1 MEISSRLPVIRYR
14 NGIRSETMDDVVNE
28 TELKLA
34 INHKELSSLVCLP
47 GYEDELT
54 AGFLVTSGIV
64 NSGNKLINL
73 DFDSTRNIMH
83 IELEDNSVIKDM
95 IFSKM
100 RPVGCGSGTLLF
112 AQSKMK
118 SAKAGELCITKEK
131 ISALMNE
138 FNRSSE
144 LFLLTG
150 GVHSAG
156 LSDCDSILVIR
167 EDIGRHNAIDK
178 VIGNMYLAKG
188 TFNDKIILISGRIS
202 SEIVLKAV
210 YSGIEM
216 IISRSAPTSRAV
228 EIAEDNGITLVGF
241 ARSSNLN
248 VYSGFS
254 KVLF

>member
-1 MEISSRLPVIRYR
+1 MEIFSKRKIIRYK
-14 NGIRSETMDDVVNE
+14 NFTRSETADDVVNE

-34 INHKELSSLVCLP
+34 ISHKELTSLVCLP

-83 IELEDNSVIKDM
+83 IELTDNSVIKDM

-100 RPVGCGSGTLLF
+100 RPVGCGAGTLLF
-112 AQSKMK
+112 ALDKMNPLTD
-118 SAKAGELCITKEK
+118 GELRIKKEN
-131 ISALMNE
+131 ISEMMNN

-178 VIGNMYLAKG
+178 VIGNIYLAKG
-188 TFNDKIILISGRIS
+188 TFNDKIILTSGRIS

-210 YSGIEM
+210 YAGIRM
-216 IISRSAPTSRAV
+216 IISRSAPTSKAI
-228 EIAEDNGITLVGF
+228 EIAEGNGITLIGF
-241 ARSSNLN
+241 ARSTNFN
-248 VYSGFS
+248 VYSGSGNIIF
-254 KVLF
+254 

>member
-1 MEISSRLPVIRYR
+1 MEISSKLPIIRYR
-14 NGIRSETMDDVVNE
+14 NGIMSETIDDVVNE

-47 GYEDELT
+47 DHIEELT
-54 AGFLVTSGIV
+54 AGFLLTSGIV
-64 NSGNKLINL
+64 NEKNGLKRLNYDREKK
-73 DFDSTRNIMH
+73 IMH

-112 AQSKMK
+112 VQNKIK
-118 SAKAGELCITKEK
+118 SARTGELCIGKEK
-131 ISALMNE
+131 ISEMMNE

-150 GVHSAG
+150 GVHSAAITDG
-156 LSDCDSILVIR
+156 EKILVIR

-178 VIGNMYLAKG
+178 VIGNIYLAKN
-188 TFNDKIILISGRIS
+188 TINDKIILTSGRIS

-210 YSGIEM
+210 YTGIGM

-241 ARSSNLN
+241 ARSSNFN
-248 VYSGFS
+248 IYSGFG